1 MSQANANLF
10 GGDFFPT
17 PRQVARKMLA
27 SNSVMS
33 SKIWRRGRNPARDRR
48 HRAADLRE
56 VYDQVDEHAACGEV
70 SAYRSMRTDPPLSR
84 AADIDMALFGLS
96 EIVWPF

>member
-33 SKIWRRGRNPARDRR
+33 SKIWREAGIQLAIEDIVRLIFVKSMIRSTSTRHAVKYRRIGR
-48 HRAADLRE
+48 
-56 VYDQVDEHAACGEV
+56 
-70 SAYRSMRTDPPLSR
+70 
-84 AADIDMALFGLS
+84 
-96 EIVWPF
+96 